1 MTTQVATNAH
11 SASGWSGRAV
21 IRAVSRV
28 IVMAEV
34 CIRGPLYDRVVRVAG
49 VLVVGESLVDI
60 VQRSDGSLVE
70 HAGGSAANTAVALAR
85 LGRPVQLATAYA
97 DDTHGAL
104 LARHLNQS
112 AVALAGDPFA
122 LDHTATAAATLGGD
136 GSAMYTFDI
145 EWRLNPV
152 PDISPVA
159 VHACSIGAVME
170 PGATEV
176 RRVLEV
182 ARPNASVSYDVNARP
197 AVTGAG
203 PDVVRAVE
211 DVAALADVVKASDE
225 DLELLWPGERTE
237 QVVERLLGAGPSA
250 VVVTRGS
257 RGASWYG
264 EGGRV
269 DVSAVDVAVAD
280 TIGAGDTFG
289 AAILDALWAAEAL
302 GGRVTGLATD
312 EIESVLRH
320 AARAAA
326 VTVSRPGC
334 DPPYRHELL

>member
-1 MTTQVATNAH
+1 VT
-11 SASGWSGRAV
+11 
-21 IRAVSRV
+21 
-28 IVMAEV
+28 
-34 CIRGPLYDRVVRVAG
+34 G

-60 VQRSDGSLVE
+60 VQRTDGSVVE
-70 HAGGSAANTAVALAR
+70 HAGGSAANVAVALAR

-97 DDTHGAL
+97 DDAHGAML
-104 LARHLNQS
+104 SRHLNQS
-112 AVALAGDPFA
+112 AVGLAGDPLA
-122 LDHTATAAATLGGD
+122 LDRTATAAATLGPD
-136 GSAMYTFDI
+136 GSAVYSFDI

-152 PDISPVA
+152 PEVSSLA

-176 RRVLEV
+176 RRLLEA
-182 ARPNASVSYDVNARP
+182 ARPQASVSYDVNARP

-211 DVAALADVVKASDE
+211 DVVALADVVKASDE

-237 QVVERLLGAGPSA
+237 QVVERLLRTGPSA
-250 VVVTRGS
+250 IVVTRG
-257 RGASWYG
+257 RNGASWYG
-264 EGGRV
+264 AEGRV
-269 DVSAVDVAVAD
+269 DAPAVDVGVAD

-289 AAILDALWAAEAL
+289 AAILDALWAADAL
-302 GGRVTGLATD
+302 GGRVTGLMPD
-312 EIESVLRH
+312 EIEGVLRH

-326 VTVSRPGC
+326 VTVSRPGA

>member
-1 MTTQVATNAH
+1 VT
-11 SASGWSGRAV
+11 
-21 IRAVSRV
+21 
-28 IVMAEV
+28 
-34 CIRGPLYDRVVRVAG
+34 G

-60 VQRSDGSLVE
+60 VQRSDGSVVE
-70 HAGGSAANTAVALAR
+70 HPGGSAANVAVALAR

-97 DDTHGAL
+97 DDAHGAL
-104 LARHLNQS
+104 LSRHLNQS
-112 AVALAGDPFA
+112 AVGVAGDPFA
-122 LDHTATAAATLGGD
+122 LDRTATAAATLGHD
-136 GSAMYTFDI
+136 GSAVYTFDI

-152 PDISPVA
+152 PDVSPLA

-176 RRVLEV
+176 RRLLEA
-182 ARPNASVSYDVNARP
+182 ARPHASVSYDVNARP

-211 DVAALADVVKASDE
+211 EVVAISDVVKASDE
-225 DLELLWPGERTE
+225 DLEVLWPGERTD
-237 QVVERLLGAGPSA
+237 QVVERLLATGPSV
-250 VVVTRGS
+250 VVVTRG
-257 RGASWYG
+257 RHGASWYG
-264 EGGRV
+264 VDGRV
-269 DVSAVDVAVAD
+269 DSSAVSVGVAD

-289 AAILDALWAAEAL
+289 AAMLDALWAADAL
-302 GGRVTGLATD
+302 GGRVRGLARE

-326 VTVSRPGC
+326 VTVSRPGA

>member
-1 MTTQVATNAH
+1 
-11 SASGWSGRAV
+11 
-21 IRAVSRV
+21 
-28 IVMAEV
+28 
-34 CIRGPLYDRVVRVAG
+34 VRVAG

-60 VQRSDGSLVE
+60 VQRADGSVVE
-70 HAGGSAANTAVALAR
+70 HAGGSAANVAVALAR

-97 DDTHGAL
+97 DDAHGAL

-112 AVALAGDPFA
+112 AVGLAGDPVA
-122 LDHTATAAATLGGD
+122 LDRTATAAATLGQD
-136 GSAMYTFDI
+136 GSAVYTFDI

-152 PDISPVA
+152 PEVSPLA

-176 RRVLEV
+176 HRLLEV
-182 ARPNASVSYDVNARP
+182 ARPHASVSYDVNARP

-211 DVAALADVVKASDE
+211 DVVALADVVKASDE

-237 QVVERLLGAGPSA
+237 HVVERLLGAGPSA
-250 VVVTRGS
+250 VVVTRGRS
-257 RGASWYG
+257 GASWYG
-264 EGGRV
+264 VEGRV
-269 DVSAVDVAVAD
+269 DAPSVDANVAD

-289 AAILDALWAAEAL
+289 AAILDALWAADAL
-302 GGRVTGLATD
+302 GGRVTGLTAE
-312 EIESVLRH
+312 EIEGVLRH

-326 VTVSRPGC
+326 VTVSRPGA